1 MEGFW
6 TAGKKS
12 SLSLG
17 SLYPPILSELFSS
30 AWFLRIEEEPF
41 VGLSPPRMAVKPRF
55 HLGLVALITVSTAQ
69 LSSGRMNPTIEL
81 YPHQEGGAIFFN
93 ILHNLFST

>member
-1 MEGFW
+1 
-6 TAGKKS
+6 
-12 SLSLG
+12 
-17 SLYPPILSELFSS
+17 
-30 AWFLRIEEEPF
+30 
-41 VGLSPPRMAVKPRF
+41 MAVKPRF
-55 HLGLVALITVSTAQ
+55 HLGLVALITVCTAQ